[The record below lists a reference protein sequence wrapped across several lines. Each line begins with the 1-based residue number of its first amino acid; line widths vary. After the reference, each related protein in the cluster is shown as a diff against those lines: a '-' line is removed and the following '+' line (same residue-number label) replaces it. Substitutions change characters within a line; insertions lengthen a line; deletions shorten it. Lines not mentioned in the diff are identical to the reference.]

1 MRHPR
6 FAAALLVLFCASNL
20 FPQGA
25 GQLDQLVEEGD
36 KALSEHR
43 YADAETAYEKVRS
56 LQPAVAEIH
65 AKLGVAYFQ
74 EGKFEQAASALRQ
87 ALKLKPG
94 LPRADTLLAMSLSE
108 LGRYSE
114 ALPGLEKSFRKS
126 SDPALKRMTG
136 LQLERTYTG
145 LAQDEKAAEVAL
157 ELNRLFPDDPE
168 ILYHTGRI
176 LGNFTFLTMQKLSKV
191 APSSVWRYQAAGEA
205 YESQGDF
212 DLAILQYRKVLELDP
227 SRRGIHFRLGR
238 ALALRAQKASAGV
251 NADAEIAREYEQELE
266 LDPTNANAAY
276 ELGELNRKSRQLE
289 KARSLFAAAVKY
301 DPDFDEAQIGLG
313 RVLAALGQPSQALEH
328 LRKAVSLNPRSGVA
342 YYQLARIEGALGH
355 AAEQQKA
362 LAEYQRLRDQQAV
375 EENRAIFSG
384 RAATK
389 QQIESE
395 AAQ

>member
-6 FAAALLVLFCASNL
+6 LAAALTLLFCASNL

-25 GQLDQLVEEGD
+25 NQLDQLVDEGD
-36 KALSEHR
+36 RALSEHR

-65 AKLGVAYFQ
+65 AKLGVIYFQ
-74 EGKFEQAASALRQ
+74 EGKFEQAASALRH

-114 ALPGLEKSFRKS
+114 ALPGLEKAFRKS
-126 SDPALKRMTG
+126 PDPALKRMTG

-157 ELNRLFPDDPE
+157 ELNRLYPNDPE
-168 ILYHTGRI
+168 VLYHTGRI
-176 LGNFTFLTMQKLSKV
+176 LGNFTFLTMQKLAQV

-212 DLAILQYRKVLELDP
+212 DLAILQYRKVVELDP

-238 ALALRAQKASAGV
+238 ALALRAKKSSAGAA
-251 NADAEIAREYEQELE
+251 ADAEIAREYEQELE

-276 ELGELNRKSRQLE
+276 ELGELNRKSRRLE
-289 KARSLFAAAVKY
+289 KARDLFAVAVKY
-301 DPDFDEAQIGLG
+301 DPEFDEAQIGLG

-342 YYQLARIEGALGH
+342 YYQLARVEGALGH
-355 AAEQQKA
+355 PAEQEKA

-375 EENRAIFSG
+375 EENKAIFSA
-384 RAATK
+384 REATK